1 MAVTTWNV
9 APDYDEWGYDTW
21 WSCEDWVMWHQEL
34 KKHFGESKARKIWE
48 YAFSKSSNL
57 SGNLSCP
64 DFNSRFRQYQE
75 ANNLKTGVLL
85 EGVLGDV
92 IDIPSN
98 VIDFASDA
106 VSNTADFFS
115 GNTTKRILTVT
126 LVIGSVVALAYAYKA
141 FKKQ

>member
-21 WSCEDWVMWHQEL
+21 WSCEDWIMWHKQL
-34 KKHFGESKARKIWE
+34 KNHFGDNLARQIWE

-75 ANNLKTGVLL
+75 ANNLKTGVLF
-85 EGVLGDV
+85 EGVLGDI
-92 IDIPSN
+92 IDIPTN
-98 VIDFASDA
+98 IVDFASDT
-106 VSNTADFFS
+106 VSSTVSFFS
-115 GNTTKRILTVT
+115 GDTTKRILTAS
-126 LVIGSVVALAYAYKA
+126 LIIGGLIGVAYAYKA
-141 FKKQ
+141 FKK